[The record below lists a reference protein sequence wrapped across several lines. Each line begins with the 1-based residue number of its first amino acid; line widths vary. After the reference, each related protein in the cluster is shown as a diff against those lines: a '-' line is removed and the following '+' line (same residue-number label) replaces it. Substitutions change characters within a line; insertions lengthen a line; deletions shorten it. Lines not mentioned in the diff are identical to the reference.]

1 MFEWLFGRKNPK
13 SLTKVFQ
20 ETEVKGNGN
29 RVVQTTNIVNQ
40 RGAKAKGDIVGGN
53 MYRSYTRV
61 NDTSMDILNPLNPLS
76 PLNPMNQPPVD
87 HPKHS
92 HSHSHSDD
100 SGSSSSS
107 HSHSHS
113 HDSGSSSSHSHSSS
127 SSSSYDS
134 GSSSSY
140 DSGSSS
146 SYDSSS
152 Y

>member
-53 MYRSYTRV
+53 VYRSYTRV
-61 NDTSMDILNPLNPLS
+61 NDTSMDLLNPLNPLS

-87 HPKHS
+87 PPK

-107 HSHSHS
+107 HSHSH
-113 HDSGSSSSHSHSSS
+113 DSGSSSYHSHSSS